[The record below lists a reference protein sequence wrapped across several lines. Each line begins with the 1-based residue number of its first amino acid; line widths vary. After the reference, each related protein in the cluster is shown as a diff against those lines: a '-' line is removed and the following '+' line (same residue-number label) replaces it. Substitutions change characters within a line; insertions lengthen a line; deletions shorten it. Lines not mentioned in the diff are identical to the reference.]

1 MSQNEPARLHDG
13 QENSEVFFAA
23 LREWK
28 EKHSDNDS
36 DFSEDEMDLQRAV
49 ALVYA
54 DARRPSIRQL
64 YRVLTDLIEDDAMRT
79 GLQAKCPSLEEFRSL
94 ILSLPSAY
102 VDHMRYQQ
110 KLNAFE
116 LIKSAE
122 TLLDRL
128 AA

>member
-1 MSQNEPARLHDG
+1 MSQNEPARLH
-13 QENSEVFFAA
+13 ERHEHSEVFFAA
-23 LREWK
+23 LCEWTQK
-28 EKHSDNDS
+28 DS
-36 DFSEDEMDLQRAV
+36 NDFSEDEMDLQRAV

-94 ILSLPSAY
+94 VLSLPSAY